1 METKKNLCAM
11 IPESLHSRVRQ
22 EQEALGK
29 TLSELIEQILIEH
42 YEGGRNMEPTKT
54 LAVQISEDLF
64 NRLKEY
70 LHRHKLKQKTFIVE
84 LIENA
89 LNEEKVNTAVANAEE
104 S

>member
-1 METKKNLCAM
+1 M
-11 IPESLHSRVRQ
+11 IPELLHSRVRQ

-42 YEGGRNMEPTKT
+42 YEGGRNMGPTKT

-89 LNEEKVNTAVANAEE
+89 LDEEVNTEAANTEE

>member
-1 METKKNLCAM
+1 
-11 IPESLHSRVRQ
+11 
-22 EQEALGK
+22 
-29 TLSELIEQILIEH
+29 
-42 YEGGRNMEPTKT
+42 MEPTKT

-89 LNEEKVNTAVANAEE
+89 LDEEEVNEDVDANGKTV
-104 S
+104 

>member
-42 YEGGRNMEPTKT
+42 YEGGRNMGPTKT

-70 LHRHKLKQKTFIVE
+70 LQRHKLKQKTFIVE

-89 LNEEKVNTAVANAEE
+89 LDEDEVNDAAVDDE
-104 S
+104 

>member
-42 YEGGRNMEPTKT
+42 YEGGRNMGPTKT

-84 LIENA
+84 LVEKA
-89 LNEEKVNTAVANAEE
+89 LNTEKVNNAAADDE
-104 S
+104 

>member
-22 EQEALGK
+22 EQETLGK

-42 YEGGRNMEPTKT
+42 YEGGRNMGPTKT

-89 LNEEKVNTAVANAEE
+89 LDEEVNTEAANTEE